1 MKKRTR
7 KQIAG
12 ALAICIMM
20 AAPANLCSV
29 EAASSLQGDVLPLI
43 CEEEDAENES
53 VEESVSE
60 TVESETEESETE
72 ESETEESETE
82 ESETVCNET
91 ESSDE
96 NSSSTV
102 EGDEQTESESEN
114 QRPDTDKSGAFD
126 RIYRDSG
133 SSFVL
138 TEITNDGV
146 LDYRTY
152 FQGDQ
157 KPKIR
162 IEMDRNILC
171 TASGGGL
178 TEPKDSSCAENNPG
192 CGFGQ
197 YDPKVTYIIKFDD
210 SNILCLKRILMTIHK
225 YGTATFCA
233 ELDFQILVPVMLSA
247 QINDPQHIVQ
257 QLSRR
262 PHKGHTLQILLFAG
276 ALPHEHNIRSFL
288 THTEYHMMPL
298 LAQAA
303 FGAGMAG
310 LF

>member
-20 AAPANLCSV
+20 GAPANLCSV
-29 EAASSLQGDVLPLI
+29 EAASSLQGEVFPPI
-43 CEEEDAENES
+43 WEDTDTETES

-60 TVESETEESETE
+60 TVESETV
-72 ESETEESETE
+72 ESETE
-82 ESETVCNET
+82 ESETVCSET

-114 QRPDTDKSGAFD
+114 QRPDTDKSCAFD

-178 TEPKDSSCAENNPG
+178 TEPKDRFWVGNDREL
-192 CGFGQ
+192 
-197 YDPKVTYIIKFDD
+197 TYVIKYDD
-210 SNILCLKRILMTIHK
+210 SNILYFDESGKGEQVHKNQASVENMCEWKLSNEYKSQDIDAFFEINGVGNTVIRTGILQDGDIISNFARWKIWLKDRAWWKIQMNGREKK
-225 YGTATFCA
+225 YR
-233 ELDFQILVPVMLSA
+233 
-247 QINDPQHIVQ
+247 N
-257 QLSRR
+257 
-262 PHKGHTLQILLFAG
+262 
-276 ALPHEHNIRSFL
+276 
-288 THTEYHMMPL
+288 
-298 LAQAA
+298 
-303 FGAGMAG
+303 
-310 LF
+310 